1 MNNNSFNLKAIKK
14 YNQCVEFQ
22 MCKCIRMLFSFLCLR
37 SELDELQVY
46 KFGPEILHKF
56 GLEIPHKFG
65 PEIPHKFGPE
75 IPHKIKH
82 KF

>member
-1 MNNNSFNLKAIKK
+1 
-14 YNQCVEFQ
+14 

-75 IPHKIKH
+75 IPHKFDFLLMSPKVAVVLS
-82 KF
+82 